1 MCHASL
7 DRFICGQ
14 RHLKTKKIKK
24 SDSGTSHTSITVPAI
39 NKIHLFVCICVV
51 KDMLKRNE
59 YMLETRI
66 SQATS
71 TRKASYRH
79 ISTERVDYTT
89 YLLHTNKTR
98 LSTDMEES
106 FDRFSGYRIN

>member
-1 MCHASL
+1 MTL
-7 DRFICGQ
+7 E
-14 RHLKTKKIKK
+14 
-24 SDSGTSHTSITVPAI
+24 HTSITVPDV

-79 ISTERVDYTT
+79 ISSERFDYIT
-89 YLLHTNKTR
+89 YRLHTNKTR
-98 LSTDMEES
+98 YLQTWKSLLTDSQDIE
-106 FDRFSGYRIN
+106 